1 MYDSATRFIQTLVT
15 VRAKT
20 SSKARRSKRRNDHDS
35 VVLIHFSFT
44 GC

>member
-15 VRAKT
+15 VGAKT
-20 SSKARRSKRRNDHDS
+20 SSQVRRSNRRNDHDS
-35 VVLIHFSFT
+35 VVLIHSSFT